1 MDSADDINIAARI
14 DQSDEESLNSHPSKS
29 STAQGDA
36 SSKSEYTSASS
47 PEAYPEEQRDV
58 ERWSTQIIDALA
70 ACDFDNPIMQR
81 LVPEFKSDRETVEG
95 VEYQPKSKAE
105 YFAKHRNWAKNV
117 PTRTMTV
124 LHVVS
129 DYHEDKGRAEVWVWL
144 NITGWGSARMCAE
157 SVSCFKWQRSQG
169 IWWCHQH
176 TGLRGTPP
184 IQASY

>member
-1 MDSADDINIAARI
+1 MDCVNDIDLAAQLE
-14 DQSDEESLNSHPSKS
+14 QSDEESIPSKS
-29 STAQGDA
+29 STAQDYA
-36 SSKSEYTSASS
+36 SFGSEYTSAST
-47 PEAYPEEQRDV
+47 PETYPDEQRDV
-58 ERWSTQIIDALA
+58 EKWSTQIVEAMA
-70 ACDFDNPIMQR
+70 ACDFENPILQR
-81 LVPEFKSDRETVEG
+81 LVPEFKSDREMVAG

-105 YFAKHRNWAKNV
+105 YFAKHRGWAKKV

-129 DYHEDKGRAEVWVWL
+129 DYNEDKGKAEVWVWM
-144 NITGWGSARMCAE
+144 NVTGWGSARMCAE

-169 IWWCHQH
+169 VWWCHQH